1 MKLTKG
7 RKKERDIIIQ
17 EKTVKTYAL
26 RIIK

>member
-17 EKTVKTYAL
+17 EKAVEIYAL